1 MFLSNVKI
9 ASTQVAILY
18 IIVAVGFIADK
29 IGLFTEKTAKLCTD
43 LLFYIITP
51 AVIIRSFLDIEYDP
65 QTAKS
70 LFIAMG
76 CGMLMH
82 AISVIINLP
91 LFRKGDK
98 NDSSVLKYGAVF
110 GNCGYMALPL
120 AGAVIGSQ
128 GVFYCSAVIM
138 SFQIFSFTYGVYI
151 MAGNSDGDKVKF
163 EYKRLI
169 LNPGT
174 IAVAIGLPLFLLN
187 LPMPDI
193 IVKPISYVGSMN
205 TPFAMIVFGTYL
217 ANTDFRTLFKNGRI
231 FIAALT
237 KLIALPLIMYG
248 TLRLFGISGD
258 LLTSL
263 TLSAS
268 APSATNTVIF
278 AAKYDRNTGLAAQT
292 VALISFI
299 SIITMPVMIAL
310 SRI

>member
-1 MFLSNVKI
+1 MFLSNMKI
-9 ASTQVAILY
+9 ASGQVAVLY
-18 IIVAVGFIADK
+18 IIVATGFIADK
-29 IGLFTEKTAKLCTD
+29 IGLFTEKTARLCTD

-51 AVIIRSFLDIEYDP
+51 AVIIRSFLDIKYDP
-65 QTAKS
+65 QTAKG

-82 AISVIINLP
+82 TISVLINLP
-91 LFRKGDK
+91 LFRRGDK
-98 NDSSVLKYGAVF
+98 NDDSVLKYGAVF

-138 SFQIFSFTYGVYI
+138 SFQIFSFTYGIYI
-151 MAGNSDGDKVKF
+151 MSDNLNGKVKF
-163 EYKRLI
+163 EYKRLF

-174 IAVAIGLPLFLLN
+174 ISVAIGLPLFLLGVS
-187 LPMPDI
+187 MPGI
-193 IVKPISYVGSMN
+193 IIKPISYVADMN

-217 ANTDFRTLFKNGRI
+217 ANTDFRTIFKNGRI
-231 FIAALT
+231 FLAAFT
-237 KLIALPLIMYG
+237 KLVALPLIMLF
-248 TLRLFGISGD
+248 TLRLLGISGE

-278 AAKYDRNTGLAAQT
+278 AAKYNRNTGLAAQT
-292 VALISFI
+292 VALVSFI